1 MHQAYRASHSPARA
15 PVAAERMARAGVAFV
30 HLLAASPAARA
41 VWTNQF
47 ADGPH
52 IWRLR
57 AEPVRSPAGPVS
69 RSSETAYTTV
79 AKGVCLVPAVHLV
92 ADEPPTPSKT
102 ELIYADREQGQPAY
116 LQLICELVQDPVRMA
131 GRPRCNTAVRAATCD
146 TGGAGAK
153 PGRVQAAVSKCARGA
168 STHTTTLAS
177 APSALRQR
185 PASARPT
192 CAYILVHGPH
202 TCVPRLA
209 ATRARPGVAARPSP
223 SRQQTPPQ
231 APMPTR

>member
-1 MHQAYRASHSPARA
+1 MQERRHLYVIRLHSRAQAAHTCPLRLPPHPSPCAGWIRVRISRGSAYDGGVRGPPRAR
-15 PVAAERMARAGVAFV
+15 
-30 HLLAASPAARA
+30 
-41 VWTNQF
+41 
-47 ADGPH
+47 
-52 IWRLR
+52 
-57 AEPVRSPAGPVS
+57 
-69 RSSETAYTTV
+69 
-79 AKGVCLVPAVHLV
+79 VHLV
-92 ADEPPTPSKT
+92 DEEPPTVCKT

-223 SRQQTPPQ
+223 SRQQTPS
-231 APMPTR
+231 R